1 MQPAQLSAAVPTV
14 LYQMVHFPASLTV
27 RKFVDPL
34 PQTEEEWVFHGVLCR
49 DPIATFELG
58 RGAGARSIDI
68 FTQSL
73 SFLALVTFVAKM

>member
-49 DPIATFELG
+49 DPIATFELQQLG
-58 RGAGARSIDI
+58 KEVSPIAVKSTAR
-68 FTQSL
+68 TRKP
-73 SFLALVTFVAKM
+73 ALN